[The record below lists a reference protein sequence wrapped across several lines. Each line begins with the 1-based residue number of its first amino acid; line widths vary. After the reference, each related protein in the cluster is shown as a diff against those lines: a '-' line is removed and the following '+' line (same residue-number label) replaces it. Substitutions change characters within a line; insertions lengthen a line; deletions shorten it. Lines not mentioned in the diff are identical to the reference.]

1 MAKRRMTSVKRV
13 GKVLMEG
20 QPDGLREMVRGV
32 VQEVMAEEVEAVVGA
47 GRYER
52 SEDRLGWRN
61 GTRTRRWDTR
71 VGTIELAVPRV
82 RGEVAYFPSFLEYRR
97 RSERALLAVLV
108 EMVLKGVSTRRAE
121 HVLQVMGVEGMSA
134 SQLSRFLGRLDEHV
148 TAFREAPIDG
158 AYPYVWLDAKYER
171 VRSGGVVTPHAVLVA
186 IGVRSDGRRRVLG
199 VGLWPDETKPGWTEF
214 LESLV
219 QRGLSGVK
227 LVISDAHLGLREA
240 IRRVFLGAVWQRCR
254 VHFMRNVLARVHRPR
269 QPIVA
274 SLVKT
279 IFAQTSQEEAR
290 RQLAWVADQLR
301 AGAPA
306 VAEELEAAE
315 EDVLAYMA
323 FPEEHWSKLHSTN
336 VLERLNR
343 EFGTRTRLVG
353 IFPSEVSLVR
363 FVTALL
369 MEIDDDWQVDK
380 RYMAER
386 SMTLDRAGQPVLLA
400 PAPQLVG

>member
-1 MAKRRMTSVKRV
+1 MASGERV
-13 GKVLMEG
+13 GKVVMEG
-20 QPDGLREMVRGV
+20 QPDALREMVSRV
-32 VQEVMAEEVEAVVGA
+32 VHEVMAEEVETLVGA

-52 SEDRLGWRN
+52 REGRAGWRN
-61 GTRTRRWDTR
+61 GTRSRAWDTR
-71 VGTIELAVPRV
+71 VGTIDLEVPRV
-82 RGEVAYFPSFLEYRR
+82 RGDVAYFPSFLEYRR
-97 RSERALLAVLV
+97 RSERALMAALV
-108 EMVLKGVSTRRAE
+108 EMVLKGVSTRKAE

-134 SQLSRFLGRLDEHV
+134 SQLSRFIGRLDEHV
-148 TAFREAPIDG
+148 RAFREAPIDG

-171 VRSGGVVTPHAVLVA
+171 VRSGGVVAHQAVLVA

-214 LESLV
+214 LESLIT
-219 QRGLSGVK
+219 RGLSGVK
-227 LVISDAHLGLREA
+227 LVISDAHVGLREA
-240 IRRVFLGAVWQRCR
+240 IRRVFVGAAWQRCR
-254 VHFMRNVLARVHRPR
+254 VHFMRNVLAKVHRSK

-290 RQLAWVADQLR
+290 AQLAWVAEQLR
-301 AGAPA
+301 QGAAG
-306 VAEELEAAE
+306 VADELETAQD
-315 EDVLAYMA
+315 DVLAYMA

-343 EFGTRTRLVG
+343 EFGTRTHLVG
-353 IFPSEVSLVR
+353 IFPSELSLIR

-386 SMTLDRAGQPVLLA
+386 SMASGPTDRPPLPA
-400 PAPQLVG
+400 PAAQLAR